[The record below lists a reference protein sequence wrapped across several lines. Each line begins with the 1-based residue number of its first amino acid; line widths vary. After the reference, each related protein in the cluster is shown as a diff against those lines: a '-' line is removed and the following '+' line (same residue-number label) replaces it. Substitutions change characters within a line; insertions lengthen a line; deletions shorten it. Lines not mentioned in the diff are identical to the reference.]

1 MSDRAYFAAI
11 ADACEEIANGHALSY
26 LTGYSREVGR
36 YVEVCTDQGWNP
48 ARFWEEFPI
57 EEERRL
63 DV

>member
-1 MSDRAYFAAI
+1 MSDRAYFTAI
-11 ADACEEIANGHALSY
+11 ADACEEIAAGHAISY

-36 YVEVCTDQGWNP
+36 YVEVLTDQGWNP
-48 ARFWEEFPI
+48 DRFWEEFPI